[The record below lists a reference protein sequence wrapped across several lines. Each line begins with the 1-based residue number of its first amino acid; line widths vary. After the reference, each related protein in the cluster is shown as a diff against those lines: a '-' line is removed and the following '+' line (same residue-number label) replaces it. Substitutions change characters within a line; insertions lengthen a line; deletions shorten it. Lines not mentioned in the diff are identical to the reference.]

1 MSANAAEFLHTQA
14 RPVPSTAPLQTQL
27 APVHLPAARTPLRR
41 AAIQQSVLRERSSTI
56 PSPMC
61 RPQVSLFGASAD
73 IIACPGS
80 LRTTVL
86 SFLSATHRLAAV
98 VLLKPVAHPLGV
110 RVSRPRATILRFVG
124 IRRTSRSA
132 RTMRHPCFPHR
143 ALHWPPRARR
153 RLILRS

>member
-1 MSANAAEFLHTQA
+1 MSANSAEFLHTQA
-14 RPVPSTAPLQTQL
+14 LPAPSTAPLQTQL
-27 APVHLPAARTPLRR
+27 ARVHLPAARTPLRR

-61 RPQVSLFGASAD
+61 RPQICLFGASAD

-86 SFLSATHRLAAV
+86 SVLSATHRLAAV
-98 VLLKPVAHPLGV
+98 VPLNPLAHPLRV
-110 RVSRPRATILRFVG
+110 RVSRPRATMLKFVG
-124 IRRTSRSA
+124 IRRASRSA

-143 ALHWPPRARR
+143 ALHWPARARR